1 MAKARTAVQNTI
13 QTASSKIDD
22 INGVTFM
29 YVVNTIKIVN
39 KKQDK
44 TMIIEKAHIKQFD
57 DVRLFYHSFI
67 DGMQNRK
74 SKSDTTRCS

>member
-1 MAKARTAVQNTI
+1 
-13 QTASSKIDD
+13 
-22 INGVTFM
+22 M

-44 TMIIEKAHIKQFD
+44 TMIIEKAHVKQFE
-57 DVRLFYHSFI
+57 DVRLFYHSLI